1 MIEIRHL
8 ETLTAIREAGS
19 LQEAAERLHVTQS
32 ALSHQLR
39 DLEVRLKTPL
49 LNRRTRPARLTTAG
63 LRLLALADEVLPRVK
78 ATEREL
84 QRLAAGRTGR
94 LHVAIECHSCFQWL
108 MPALDA
114 FRHDWPDVALD
125 LSAAFSFA
133 PLPALVRG
141 DLDVVITSD
150 PQANDAV
157 QYLPLFRY
165 ELVLAVAKANP
176 LAQCKFIQP
185 EQLADQVLIT
195 YPVERQRL
203 DVFTAFLDPA
213 GIEPA
218 ALRKAE
224 LTPIIA
230 QLVASQ
236 RGVAALPNWALTE
249 YLDQGWL
256 RICRLGEQGVW
267 RTLYAAVRI
276 EDAETDY
283 LRAFMMQARDTCFK
297 TLSGIKQA
305 RELPVFP
312 ARRDRR
318 LPERMAYEAGP
329 DLKKSELKKSGGSAG

>member
-1 MIEIRHL
+1 MIEIRHM

-63 LRLLALADEVLPRVK
+63 LRILALADEVLPRLK

-84 QRLAAGRTGR
+84 QRLASGRTGR
-94 LHVAIECHSCFQWL
+94 LHLGIECHSCFQWL

-114 FRHDWPDVALD
+114 FRQDWPDVALD
-125 LSAAFSFA
+125 LSAAFSFT
-133 PLPALVRG
+133 PLPALIRG

-150 PQANDAV
+150 PQPLEAV
-157 QYLPLFRY
+157 EYLPLFKY
-165 ELVLAVAKANP
+165 ELVLAVARGNA
-176 LAQCKFIQP
+176 LAAHKHI
-185 EQLADQVLIT
+185 EAHHLSDQVLIT

-203 DVFTAFLDPA
+203 DIFTAFLDLA
-213 GIEPA
+213 DVEPA

-224 LTPIIA
+224 LTPIIV

-256 RICRLGEQGVW
+256 KTCRLGPRGVW
-267 RTLYAAVRI
+267 RTLYAAVRT
-276 EDAETDY
+276 EDAQADY
-283 LRAFMMQARDTCFK
+283 IQAFTTHARETCFK
-297 TLSGIKQA
+297 SLTGIKGA
-305 RELPVFP
+305 H
-312 ARRDRR
+312 
-318 LPERMAYEAGP
+318 
-329 DLKKSELKKSGGSAG
+329 

>member
-1 MIEIRHL
+1 MLEIRHL
-8 ETLTAIREAGS
+8 ESLSAIREAGS

-39 DLEVRLKTPL
+39 DLEVRLKVSL
-49 LNRRTRPARLTTAG
+49 LNRRTRPARLTTAA
-63 LRLLALADEVLPRVK
+63 LRILTLADDVLPKVK

-84 QRLAAGRTGR
+84 QRLASGRTGR
-94 LHVAIECHSCFQWL
+94 LHLAIECHSCFQWL

-114 FRHDWPDVALD
+114 FRQHWPDVALD

-133 PLPALVRG
+133 PFPALVRG

-150 PQANDAV
+150 PQTIVAV
-157 QYLPLFRY
+157 DYLPLFRY
-165 ELVLAVAKANP
+165 ELVLAVASANP
-176 LAQCKFIQP
+176 LAQYKFIEP
-185 EQLADQVLIT
+185 WQLADQVLIT
-195 YPVERQRL
+195 YPVEKQRL

-249 YLDQGWL
+249 YLNQGWL
-256 RICRLGEQGVW
+256 RICHLGEKGVW
-267 RTLYAAVRI
+267 RTLYAAVRS
-276 EDAETDY
+276 EDVQATY
-283 LRAFMMQARDTCFK
+283 LQAFMAQARETCFK
-297 TLSGIKQA
+297 TLNGIKSV
-305 RELPVFP
+305 R
-312 ARRDRR
+312 
-318 LPERMAYEAGP
+318 
-329 DLKKSELKKSGGSAG
+329 